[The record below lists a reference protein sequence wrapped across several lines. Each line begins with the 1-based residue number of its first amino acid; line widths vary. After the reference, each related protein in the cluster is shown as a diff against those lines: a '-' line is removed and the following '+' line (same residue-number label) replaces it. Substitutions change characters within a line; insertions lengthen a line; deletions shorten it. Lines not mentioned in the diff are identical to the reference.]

1 LSFQFKFLER
11 GQPFLFHV
19 YSSSSSQ
26 KSSSLFK
33 FEKTF
38 EANRKNNRYCKET
51 LRRYS
56 SRMRTSEQVGPIS
69 ISNYEEEKLKDDL
82 YNIKKQHH
90 NNKSLHMSR
99 LQREGPH
106 SKQEV

>member
-1 LSFQFKFLER
+1 LQFKFLER

-19 YSSSSSQ
+19 YSSS
-26 KSSSLFK
+26 LFK

-38 EANRKNNRYCKET
+38 EAIRKNNKYCKET

-56 SRMRTSEQVGPIS
+56 SRKPTREVSTSEQVGPIS

-82 YNIKKQHH
+82 
-90 NNKSLHMSR
+90 
-99 LQREGPH
+99 
-106 SKQEV
+106 

>member
-1 LSFQFKFLER
+1 
-11 GQPFLFHV
+11 
-19 YSSSSSQ
+19 
-26 KSSSLFK
+26 
-33 FEKTF
+33 
-38 EANRKNNRYCKET
+38 
-51 LRRYS
+51 
-56 SRMRTSEQVGPIS
+56 MRTSEQVGPIS